1 MKQKKNI
8 RNKMNRRIMYLRD
21 EHYRPVG
28 CIALSINK
36 DRNRIRYQVSV
47 LNPVDNFERSLAR
60 HIALGRLVEK
70 PFVIRG
76 LNGDENNHEI
86 STYVMNDIVKNSK
99 LPSRA
104 KKAAALWL
112 HVNEYINVDPD
123 DSDFIYSNKLG
134 EIY

>member
-1 MKQKKNI
+1 MLIKFIIKQKKNI
-8 RNKMNRRIMYLRD
+8 RKNKMNRRIMYLRD

-28 CIALSINK
+28 CIAISTNK
-36 DRNRIRYQVSV
+36 DRSRIRYQVSV

-86 STYVMNDIVKNSK
+86 STYVMHDIVKNPQ

-104 KKAAALWL
+104 KKAAILWL
-112 HVNEYINVDPD
+112 NKAEEKENEQPWSVNI
-123 DSDFIYSNKLG
+123 F
-134 EIY
+134 